1 MYAALWRVLPGAL
14 WLKILILSVS
24 TVAIISLLMFVIFPL
39 IDTALTIREV
49 TVE

>member
-1 MYAALWRVLPGAL
+1 MYSALWRVLPSAL
-14 WLKILILSVS
+14 WLKILILSVAAA
-24 TVAIISLLMFVIFPL
+24 AIISLLLFVIFPL